1 MRRSCK
7 ALEGTNGT
15 ASMRHMLTH
24 DERGHAQFGK
34 VEGFLHLLILLNLVA
49 FAIETLPGLDSTAQT
64 ALAWFE
70 AVSVILFTLEFVARV
85 ALSRP
90 RLGYLR
96 SFMGLVDL
104 VSILPFYLGLAFDL
118 RSMRAVRF
126 MRVIRIFK
134 LARYS
139 AAARRFHLA
148 FVYAREELILF
159 GAAALIVLYLAAV
172 GIYQFEHEAQ
182 PKVFSSVFHSLWWAI
197 VTLTTVGYGDAY
209 PITTGGRIFTS
220 LILII
225 GLGIVAIPTG
235 LLAAALSRAR
245 DYEREL
251 DAEEKTKPQSHKDS
265 P

>member
-1 MRRSCK
+1 MRR
-7 ALEGTNGT
+7 
-15 ASMRHMLTH
+15 MITH
-24 DERGHAQFGK
+24 DERGHAQFGRI
-34 VEGFLHLLILLNLVA
+34 EGFLQVLILLNLVA
-49 FAIETLPGLDSTAQT
+49 FAIETLPGLDFTVHV

-70 AVSVILFTLEFVARV
+70 AVSVLAFSIEFVARV

-90 RLGYLR
+90 RLGYVS

-104 VSILPFYLGLAFDL
+104 ISILPFYLGLAFDL
-118 RSMRAVRF
+118 RSMRVIRF
-126 MRVIRIFK
+126 LRILRIFK

-148 FVYAREELILF
+148 FIYAREELILF
-159 GAAALIVLYLAAV
+159 GVAALIVLYLAAV

-197 VTLTTVGYGDAY
+197 VTLTTVGFGDAY
-209 PITTGGRIFTS
+209 PITTGGRVFTS
-220 LILII
+220 IILVV

-245 DYEREL
+245 DHEKEVE
-251 DAEEKTKPQSHKDS
+251 AEEKNKAERQKDS